1 MRIDHETAGDGGT
14 FFIDAEG
21 RRLAEL
27 TYVLSGADRMTIN
40 HTGVRDELRGK
51 GAGAQLVEAAV
62 QWARAEQKK
71 VVLRCL
77 ALMLPKRSRV
87 AGRSGVN
94 AS

>member
-40 HTGVRDELRGK
+40 PYGRARRAVREGF
-51 GAGAQLVEAAV
+51 
-62 QWARAEQKK
+62 
-71 VVLRCL
+71 
-77 ALMLPKRSRV
+77 
-87 AGRSGVN
+87 RSGFSPAMQGGSFWRRGLLRRLRNPERIHDPVY
-94 AS
+94 